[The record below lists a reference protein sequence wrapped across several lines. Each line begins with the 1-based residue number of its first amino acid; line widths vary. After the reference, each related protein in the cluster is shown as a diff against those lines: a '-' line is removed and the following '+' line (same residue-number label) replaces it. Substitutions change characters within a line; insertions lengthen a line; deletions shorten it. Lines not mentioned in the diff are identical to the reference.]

1 MIDIH
6 SHILPGLD
14 DGAKDLNESLALL
27 NMAQADGITHMVA
40 TPHIHLGRFNNA
52 ASHIYDDLAKLK
64 HAASDANINVQLA
77 VAAEVRLDVELMTLV
92 MSKKL
97 PFIGNAN
104 GANYLLLELPHSHV
118 PQGFDKFISWLAKQN
133 IKTIIPHPERNRDI
147 QAKPFYIERL
157 KQLGCE
163 FQLTASSIEGEWGE
177 HAQTISLDMLKNGLV
192 TYVASDAHS
201 VKRRPP
207 ILSKAKSI
215 VSDLIGAE
223 QAEALFYTN
232 PLRLT
237 QSLFNGA
244 VNGAVNE

>member
-14 DGAKDLNESLALL
+14 DGPKDLTESLGLL
-27 NMAQADGITHMVA
+27 KIAQADGITHMVA

-52 ASHIYDDLAKLK
+52 ASHIYDDLAVLK
-64 HAASDANINVQLA
+64 AKALVNNIGIKLA

-97 PFIGNAN
+97 PFIGNVN
-104 GANYLLLELPHSHV
+104 GANYVLLELPHSHV
-118 PQGFDKFISWLAKQN
+118 SQGYDKFITWLDKKN

-177 HAQTISLDMLKNGLV
+177 QAKAISVDMLKSGLV
-192 TYVASDAHS
+192 SYVASDAHS

-207 ILSKAKSI
+207 ILSKARQI
-215 VSDLIGAE
+215 VSDLMGADKAHE
-223 QAEALFYTN
+223 LFVTN
-232 PLRLT
+232 PFNLT
-237 QSLFNGA
+237 ASLFD
-244 VNGAVNE
+244 E